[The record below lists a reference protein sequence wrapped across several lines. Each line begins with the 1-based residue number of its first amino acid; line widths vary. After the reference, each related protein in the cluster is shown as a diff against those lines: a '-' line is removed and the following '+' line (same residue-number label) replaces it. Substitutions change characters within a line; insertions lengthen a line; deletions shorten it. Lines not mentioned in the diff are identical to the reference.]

1 MRGLPPLALLFLLA
15 CCGPAL
21 AQTGDVKQQLED
33 QSAKREQVRERITGL
48 EAEIHQTRDQHQS
61 LSGRL
66 AAVEREIGEL
76 VRTINELDQQRA
88 ELQADLEALHSRQ
101 SREQALLR
109 REQDLLKHQ
118 LRSVSITGR
127 QGRLRILLNQQDPA
141 PLSRTLA
148 YYDYLN
154 RARASRMREIQRRI
168 DELASLGSAI
178 SSRENELNELK
189 QERLS
194 EKLALE
200 QTQVERQQIISTLA
214 QQLAQ
219 SGAALEQLKQDE
231 AQLNILLQAIQQKLR
246 DQDNPGQ
253 LPFRELKGKLPWPAR
268 GRIKAPFGS
277 SKIGDLRWDGV
288 IIAAP
293 EGRRLHAV
301 HAGRVAYADWLR
313 GYGLLLI
320 IDHGDGYM
328 SLYGHNQSLFKETG
342 DWLEAGEVI
351 GLVGSS
357 GAQSEAGIYFGIR
370 HQGKAVNP
378 ARWCKKGRGK
388 QVG

>member
-1 MRGLPPLALLFLLA
+1 MRGARLLVRLILLA

-21 AQTGDVKQQLED
+21 LQAADVKQQLQD
-33 QSAKREQVRERITGL
+33 QSAKREQVRQQISGL
-48 EAEIHQTRDQHQS
+48 EAEIHQTRGQHAS
-61 LSGRL
+61 LSSRL
-66 AAVEREIGEL
+66 AAAEREVGEL
-76 VRTINELDQQRA
+76 VRAMNELDQQRSA
-88 ELQADLEALHSRQ
+88 LQADLEELRSRQ

-109 REQDLLKHQ
+109 REQALLERQ
-118 LRSVSITGR
+118 LRSAYITGR
-127 QGRLRILLNQQDPA
+127 QERLRILLNQQDPA
-141 PLSRTLA
+141 PVSRALA

-154 RARASRMREIQRRI
+154 RARAARMQEIQRRV
-168 DELASLGSAI
+168 DELAKLGSTI
-178 SSRENELNELK
+178 SARESELNRLK
-189 QERLS
+189 QERLA
-194 EKLALE
+194 EKRELE
-200 QTQVERQQIISTLA
+200 QAQVERQKIISMLA
-214 QQLAQ
+214 QQLVE

-231 AQLNILLQAIQQKLR
+231 AQLNILLQDIQQKLR
-246 DQDNPGQ
+246 EQDDPRQ
-253 LPFRELKGKLPWPAR
+253 LPFRKLKGKLPWPAS
-268 GRIKAPFGS
+268 GRIQASFGS
-277 SKIGDLRWDGV
+277 PKIGDLKWDGV

-293 EGRRLHAV
+293 EGRKLHAV

-357 GAQSEAGIYFGIR
+357 GAQSAAGIYFGIR
-370 HQGKAVNP
+370 HKGKAVNP
-378 ARWCKKGRGK
+378 SRWCKKGRGK

>member
-1 MRGLPPLALLFLLA
+1 MPGLPPLALLFLLA

-21 AQTGDVKQQLED
+21 AQAGDVKQQLED

-48 EAEIHQTRDQHQS
+48 EAEIHQTRGQHES

-88 ELQADLEALHSRQ
+88 ELQADLEVLHSRQ

-109 REQDLLKHQ
+109 REQDLLRHQ
-118 LRSVSITGR
+118 LRSAYITGR
-127 QGRLRILLNQQDPA
+127 QERLRILLNQQDPA

-154 RARASRMREIQRRI
+154 RARASRMQEIQRRI

-214 QQLAQ
+214 KQLAQ

-370 HQGKAVNP
+370 RQGKAVNP

>member
-1 MRGLPPLALLFLLA
+1 M
-15 CCGPAL
+15 
-21 AQTGDVKQQLED
+21 
-33 QSAKREQVRERITGL
+33 SSITGL
-48 EAEIHQTRDQHQS
+48 EAEIHQTRGQHES
-61 LSGRL
+61 LSSRL
-66 AAVEREIGEL
+66 AAAEREIGEL
-76 VRTINELDQQRA
+76 VRTMNELDQQRS
-88 ELQADLEALHSRQ
+88 ELKADLEVLRSRQ
-101 SREQALLR
+101 NEEQGMLR
-109 REQDLLKHQ
+109 REQDLLKRQ
-118 LRSVSITGR
+118 LRSAYITGR
-127 QGRLRILLNQQDPA
+127 QERLRILLNQQDPA

-154 RARASRMREIQRRI
+154 RARAARMQEIQYRI
-168 DELASLGSAI
+168 DKLASLGTQISA
-178 SSRENELNELK
+178 RESELEKLK
-189 QERLS
+189 QERLT
-194 EKLALE
+194 EKLVLE

-214 QQLAQ
+214 LQLTQ

-231 AQLNILLQAIQQKLR
+231 AQLNILLQGIQQKLR
-246 DQDNPGQ
+246 DQDNPRQ
-253 LPFRELKGKLPWPAR
+253 LPFRKLKGKLPWPAS
-268 GRIKAPFGS
+268 GRIRASFGS

-293 EGRRLHAV
+293 EGRKLHAV

-357 GAQSEAGIYFGIR
+357 GAQSATGIYFGIR
-370 HQGKAVNP
+370 HEGKAVNP

>member
-1 MRGLPPLALLFLLA
+1 MQGPPIVLLLMLA

-21 AQTGDVKQQLED
+21 PQNADVKQQLDD
-33 QSAKREQVRERITGL
+33 QSARRDQVRGRIAGL
-48 EAEIHQTRDQHQS
+48 QAEMQQTRGEHAS
-61 LSGRL
+61 LSARL
-66 AAVEREIGEL
+66 AAAEREVGEL
-76 VRTINELDQQRA
+76 LQTMSKLDQQRTV
-88 ELQADLEALHSRQ
+88 LKADLKVLRDKQ
-101 SREQALLR
+101 SQEQALLR
-109 REQDLLKHQ
+109 HEQVLLKRQ
-118 LRSVSITGR
+118 LRSAYITGR
-127 QGRLRILLNQQDPA
+127 QERLRILLNQQDPA
-141 PLSRTLA
+141 PLARTLA

-154 RARASRMREIQRRI
+154 RARAARMQEIQHRI
-168 DELASLGSAI
+168 DELGRLGVAI
-178 SSRENELNELK
+178 SSRENELNRLK
-189 QERLS
+189 QERLT

-200 QTQVERQQIISTLA
+200 QTQAERQKIISRLA
-214 QQLAQ
+214 QELVQ

-231 AQLNILLQAIQQKLR
+231 AQLNVLLKGIQRVLR
-246 DQDNPGQ
+246 DLDNPKQ
-253 LPFRELKGKLPWPAR
+253 LPFRKVKGKLPWPAR
-268 GRIKAPFGS
+268 GRIKASFGS

-293 EGRRLHAV
+293 EGRELHAV

-342 DWLEAGEVI
+342 DWLETGDVI

-357 GAQSEAGIYFGIR
+357 GAQSAAGIYFGIR
-370 HQGKAVNP
+370 HDGKAVNP

-388 QVG
+388 KVG